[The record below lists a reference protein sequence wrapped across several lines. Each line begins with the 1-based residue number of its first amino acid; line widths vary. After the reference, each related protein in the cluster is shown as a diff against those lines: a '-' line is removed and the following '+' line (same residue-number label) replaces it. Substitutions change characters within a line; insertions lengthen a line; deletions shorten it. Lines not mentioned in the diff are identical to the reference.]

1 MYFAEW
7 GIYGRNFMVKN
18 LDTSGQ
24 ASKLT
29 FVNYA
34 FANIFQQA
42 DGTFKCNAQ
51 VTKTESGNGD
61 GGDQWAAYGKGFD
74 ASDSVDG
81 VADSWNDALKGNF
94 NQLKKLKAKYPKIK
108 VLLSI
113 GGWSWSKWFSAAA
126 ATDALRKTLVSS
138 CLDQYIKGNLPFDSG
153 SNAGGAGS
161 GLGVFDGID
170 IDWEYP
176 GVQGIGYNTVD
187 AVKDKANQVLLFQE
201 LRSQLDAIGQAMN
214 KHFYLTLA
222 VGAGLK
228 NQQAT
233 NPSQYSAFVDWI
245 NVMSYD
251 YHGAWDATGPTDFQS
266 NLYLDPASPNA
277 AAFPDFN
284 TQSSVLSLLSMGVAS
299 QKINIGVPFYGR
311 GWTGVPAGPN
321 GNFPGLY
328 QSAKGPATGTY
339 EAGIED
345 YKKLKLMPG
354 TVYTSTV
361 TGQTYKYDGTN
372 FWSYDTPADIQRKV
386 AFALAHNLGGIFG
399 WEADGDLGSELVN
412 AMAAIQN

>member
-321 GNFPGLY
+321 GNFPGSTNRPKDLPRARTK
-328 QSAKGPATGTY
+328 QG
-339 EAGIED
+339 
-345 YKKLKLMPG
+345 LKI
-354 TVYTSTV
+354 TRNS
-361 TGQTYKYDGTN
+361 
-372 FWSYDTPADIQRKV
+372 S
-386 AFALAHNLGGIFG
+386 
-399 WEADGDLGSELVN
+399 
-412 AMAAIQN
+412 